1 MYEVISYKDSEKWEQ
16 RISEISPK
24 DVFYRHSYSCLY
36 QKMGDGDPHLFYYD
50 NGKGNK
56 LCYTFLKRRINEL
69 PFMIDRKM
77 DEALFDIITP
87 SYGYGGP
94 LYDVEDM
101 DLIREFRSEFDHYCK
116 KENIITEF
124 IRFHPLLQ
132 NQRGMDHLMEITYDR
147 ETVFFDLRKSEDE
160 IFNHYHKN
168 HKRNVLKAQKHNLE
182 FKVFASEDRYKH
194 LEEFYQLYKETMD
207 KLNASA
213 YSYFSVDYL
222 QNLLRGFEQNSI
234 IGAVFHD
241 NKMVAAAICMYEGGS
256 LHYHLGCSEKEFLN
270 LGSTIFLLHH
280 LALWGKGNGMYSF
293 HLGGGHIGR
302 DSLFQF
308 KYRFNPSGTLDFYIG
323 KKVHLP
329 EMYKK
334 LIHDWEQYYLIPSQE
349 KFFPSYRY
357 QVKRDY
363 VPIVVK

>member
-1 MYEVISYKDSEKWEQ
+1 MYEVISYKDRERWEQ
-16 RISEISPK
+16 RIREITKK
-24 DVFYRHSYSCLY
+24 DVFYCHSYSSLY
-36 QKMGDGDPHLFYYD
+36 QKMGDGDPHLFYFY

-69 PFMIDRKM
+69 PFRISKTDV
-77 DEALFDIITP
+77 ELFDIITP

-101 DLIREFRSEFDHYCK
+101 DLIREFRREFEQYCK

-132 NQRGMDHLMEITYDR
+132 NQRGMDHMMEITYDR

-160 IFNHYHKN
+160 IFNQYHKN
-168 HKRNVLKAQKHNLE
+168 HKRNVLKAQKNNLE
-182 FKVFASEDRYKH
+182 FKVFASEEKYKH

-213 YSYFSVDYL
+213 YSYFSVEYL
-222 QNLLRGFEQNSI
+222 KNLLGGFEQNSI
-234 IGAVFHD
+234 IGAVFHH
-241 NKMVAAAICMYEGGS
+241 NKMVAAAICMYEGNTI
-256 LHYHLGCSEKEFLN
+256 HYHLGCSKKEFLN
-270 LGSTIFLLHH
+270 LGTTIFLLHH
-280 LALWGKGNGMYSF
+280 IALWGKEIGMYAF

-308 KYRFNPSGTLDFYIG
+308 KHRFNPKGTLDFYVG

-329 EMYKK
+329 EFYQK
-334 LIHDWEQYYLIPSQE
+334 LNQEWEQYYLIPSQE
-349 KFFPSYRY
+349 KFFPAYRY
-357 QVKRDY
+357 HRKKDH
-363 VPIVVK
+363 VPI